1 MTDLTAAAEFV
12 FEATV
17 QAPPGT
23 YPATVKSVEAVELD
37 TRDGLKQLVR
47 WTFEAVTADGEVI
60 EVDGL
65 SSRNTSPRAKS
76 VRWLTALGRKPSQGK
91 PTSPEELAGLPC
103 MVILG
108 VDENGF
114 QTLEDVVA
122 PLAAPS
128 K

>member
-1 MTDLTAAAEFV
+1 MSEFA
-12 FEATV
+12 FEAAVT
-17 QAPPGT
+17 ADPGT
-23 YPATVKSVEAVELD
+23 YPATVKSVEAVTLE
-37 TRDGLKQLVR
+37 TRDGAKDLVR

-76 VRWLTALGRKPSQGK
+76 IRWLTALGRKPSAGK
-91 PTSPEELAGLPC
+91 PTDPEDLAGLPG

-108 VDENGF
+108 VDENGY

-122 PLAAPS
+122 PPAQA
-128 K
+128 KAKAK